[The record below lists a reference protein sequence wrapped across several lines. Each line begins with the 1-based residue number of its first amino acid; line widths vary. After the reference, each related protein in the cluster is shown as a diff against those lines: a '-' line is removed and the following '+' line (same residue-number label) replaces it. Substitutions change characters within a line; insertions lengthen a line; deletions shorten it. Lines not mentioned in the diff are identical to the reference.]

1 MLKQQTKRL
10 RDRTVV
16 TAAILSLMGSNTYAF
31 DNGPMGGPH
40 NNDRRTTSPIKHVI
54 VIMGEN
60 RTFDHVFATYQAAQ
74 RRARRQSAVQGNRQQ
89 GRIARPELRQ
99 GGAVLGGGQQLLLA
113 SAPVARH
120 RTTIRPTR
128 LQTPGTSY
136 APQTCYTTSNAAA
149 LNGPGCLATLA
160 LAAQADYGLRPQDL
174 PLLTTGATGIPGNS
188 PDTRILN
195 CHQPAERPLSA
206 GASRSRERS
215 PPASTLLTA
224 AARCIASTRCGSNS
238 TATPQRYPRQNPS
251 GCQADLFPWVEQTVS
266 SGSQRQSAAEPA
278 PTPLLKEGDIAMG
291 FYNVAKGDAPYLTQ
305 LAREYTLN
313 DNYHQPVMGG
323 TFANQMMFGYA
334 DALYYA
340 DANGDPA
347 TPNQVLVPG
356 SNPPVM
362 SMRSRTPIR
371 RRAPTTGTPMTDM
384 AAAATPTA
392 PTIASRAWPR
402 SSII

>member
-10 RDRTVV
+10 RDRTVI

-60 RTFDHVFATYQAAQ
+60 RTFDHVFATYEPRPGERVDNLLSKGIVNKDGSPGPNYAKAAQ
-74 RRARRQSAVQGNRQQ
+74 FSAVDNNLYSNH
-89 GRIARPELRQ
+89 P
-99 GGAVLGGGQQLLLA
+99 GQKTPYNN
-113 SAPVARH
+113 S
-120 RTTIRPTR
+120 TNR
-128 LQTPGTSY
+128 LQAPGTSY
-136 APQTCYTTSNAAA
+136 APQSCYTTVEAAA
-149 LNGPGCLATLA
+149 LNGPGCLTTLSE
-160 LAAQADYGLRPQDL
+160 AARGDYGLRPQDL
-174 PLLTTGATGIPGNS
+174 PLLTTGATGIAGGS

-195 CHQPAERPLSA
+195 YNNLPNGPYPLVQPEPGEKTNSLYATYGGSPVHRFYQMWQQLDCDAAS
-206 GASRSRERS
+206 ASRH
-215 PPASTLLTA
+215 
-224 AARCIASTRCGSNS
+224 
-238 TATPQRYPRQNPS
+238 NPS

-266 SGSQRQSAAEPA
+266 SGSNGN
-278 PTPLLKEGDIAMG
+278 PTPHALSEGDIAMG

-334 DALYYA
+334 DVLYYA

-347 TPNQVLVPG
+347 PPNHVPVPG
-356 SNPPVM
+356 SNPAV
-362 SMRSRTPIR
+362 
-371 RRAPTTGTPMTDM
+371 
-384 AAAATPTA
+384 
-392 PTIASRAWPR
+392 
-402 SSII
+402 